1 MKTIGIILIFLS
13 VFSFGIFFY
22 IKNISVLKSIKRAEE
37 FLGVILLGIKSE
49 RMTVSEILLN
59 AEENSDYITKRFLK
73 SIEPKSL
80 NNAVKTAEEC
90 GFSRSKKVSEI
101 LDSAFSVLGKYSY
114 DDQIKEIGFCREKLL
129 KLYENAEE
137 NLKTKAKLAAYSGFF
152 GGILAIIMFI

>member
-37 FLGVILLGIKSE
+37 FLGVILFGIKSE

-59 AEENSDYITKRFLK
+59 AEENADYITKRFLK

-80 NNAVKTAEEC
+80 KNAVKTAEEC

-114 DDQIKEIGFCREKLL
+114 DDQIKEIGFCREKLI